1 MKKSKTQS
9 TNVLYIVFLLTLV
22 TLGYYLMNYDYESI
36 FLFIFI
42 STIVYLFDE
51 NMIIVLGVPLVFV
64 NVMILLKRMINTHE
78 GFESMSE
85 DVLTM
90 EDKKNVA
97 KWLQNNLSG
106 DNANLMDYELYNVS
120 INSQENIKPLKE
132 IVEDIIAIDLEDD
145 TPLLQ
150 GVEDLV
156 KYIKEVRKIE
166 KEYNDRNEKIENS
179 DIEQLYNDNQDE
191 ISFAKGFAEEIEIGI
206 MTEEALNDV
215 EDEMGDD
222 EDEDMDEDMDE
233 EDDDEDMDEDME

>member
-64 NVMILLKRMINTHE
+64 NMMILLKKMINTRE

-85 DVLTM
+85 DVLTND
-90 EDKKNVA
+90 DKKNVA

-120 INSQENIKPLKE
+120 INPQENIKPLKE
-132 IVEDIIAIDLEDD
+132 IVEDIIAIDLEED
-145 TPLLQ
+145 TPSVQ

-166 KEYNDRNEKIENS
+166 KDYNDRNEKIENS

-206 MTEEALNDV
+206 MTEEAINDIDV
-215 EDEMGDD
+215 DDDMDDDEMEEDEM
-222 EDEDMDEDMDE
+222 E
-233 EDDDEDMDEDME
+233 ED

>member
-64 NVMILLKRMINTHE
+64 NMMILLKKMINTRE

-85 DVLTM
+85 DVLTND
-90 EDKKNVA
+90 DKKNVA
-97 KWLQNNLSG
+97 IWLQNNLSG

-120 INSQENIKPLKE
+120 INPQENIKPLKE
-132 IVEDIIAIDLEDD
+132 IVEDIIAIDLEED
-145 TPLLQ
+145 TPSVQ

-156 KYIKEVRKIE
+156 KYVKEIRKIE
-166 KEYNDRNEKIENS
+166 KDYNDRNEKIENS

-206 MTEEALNDV
+206 MTEEAVNEV
-215 EDEMGDD
+215 ENEMEDD
-222 EDEDMDEDMDE
+222 MEDEDDMDDDM
-233 EDDDEDMDEDME
+233 DDDENEED

>member
-90 EDKKNVA
+90 DDKKNIA

>member
-42 STIVYLFDE
+42 ATIVYLFDE

-64 NVMILLKRMINTHE
+64 NMMILLKKMINTRE

-85 DVLTM
+85 DVLTND
-90 EDKKNVA
+90 DKKNVA

-120 INSQENIKPLKE
+120 INPQENIKPLKE
-132 IVEDIIAIDLEDD
+132 IVEDIIAIDLEED
-145 TPLLQ
+145 TPSVQ

-156 KYIKEVRKIE
+156 KYVKEIRKIE
-166 KEYNDRNEKIENS
+166 KDYNDRNEKIENS

-206 MTEEALNDV
+206 MTEEAVNEV
-215 EDEMGDD
+215 ENEMEDD
-222 EDEDMDEDMDE
+222 MEDEDDMDDDM
-233 EDDDEDMDEDME
+233 DDDENEED

>member
-90 EDKKNVA
+90 DDKKNIA

-132 IVEDIIAIDLEDD
+132 IVEDIIAIDLEQD

-166 KEYNDRNEKIENS
+166 KDYNDRNEKIENS

-206 MTEEALNDV
+206 MTEEALNEID
-215 EDEMGDD
+215 EDMEDDD
-222 EDEDMDEDMDE
+222 EDEDMDEDM
-233 EDDDEDMDEDME
+233 EDDDEDEDMEED

>member
-90 EDKKNVA
+90 DDKKNVA

-206 MTEEALNDV
+206 MTEEAINEV
-215 EDEMGDD
+215 EEDMKDDD
-222 EDEDMDEDMDE
+222 EDEDMDEDM
-233 EDDDEDMDEDME
+233 EDDDEDEDMEED

>member
-64 NVMILLKRMINTHE
+64 NMMILLKKMINTRE

-85 DVLTM
+85 DVLTND
-90 EDKKNVA
+90 DKKNVA

-120 INSQENIKPLKE
+120 INPQENIKPLKE
-132 IVEDIIAIDLEDD
+132 IVEDIIAIDLEED
-145 TPLLQ
+145 TPSVQ

-156 KYIKEVRKIE
+156 KYIKEIRKIE
-166 KEYNDRNEKIENS
+166 KDYNDRNEKIENS

-191 ISFAKGFAEEIEIGI
+191 ISFAKGFVEEIEIGI
-206 MTEEALNDV
+206 MTEEAVNEVENDM
-215 EDEMGDD
+215 EDDMDD
-222 EDEDMDEDMDE
+222 EDDMEDEDDM
-233 EDDDEDMDEDME
+233 DDDENEED

>member
-90 EDKKNVA
+90 DDKKNVA

-206 MTEEALNDV
+206 MTEEALNEVD
-215 EDEMGDD
+215 EDMEDDD
-222 EDEDMDEDMDE
+222 EDEDMDEDMEDD
-233 EDDDEDMDEDME
+233 DDDEDMEED